1 VYLAPD
7 SLLYSEFDPY
17 GLVPPDTG
25 QLPVAD
31 VRLEPLSNVTVVA
44 EVVAEEEVVPDEDVL
59 EVWGLILTSLELPL
73 SWLPT

>member
-1 VYLAPD
+1 MYLAPD
-7 SLLYSEFDPY
+7 SLLYSELAPY

-31 VRLEPLSNVTVVA
+31 VRLEPLSKVTVV
-44 EVVAEEEVVPDEDVL
+44 VDEEVVPDEDVL